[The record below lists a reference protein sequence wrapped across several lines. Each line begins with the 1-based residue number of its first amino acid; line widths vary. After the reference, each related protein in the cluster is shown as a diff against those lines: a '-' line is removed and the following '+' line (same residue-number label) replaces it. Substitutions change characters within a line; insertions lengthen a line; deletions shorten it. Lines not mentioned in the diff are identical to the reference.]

1 MIGDESAGAIA
12 IACLLSAVPAQTGEG
27 SAQAALYLT
36 RRLQKT
42 MNPRC
47 PCFGLL
53 GSPNPSFRVSLS
65 RTMST
70 SYDSSRLVLCSGT
83 SLCFF
88 HLHSVLPPGQHTPS
102 LLPSSSAALRCQP
115 SPASCSCSLCVR
127 DQATLMLLQPI
138 LQRHTHILD
147 TRLVLPSSS
156 DVDRIRR
163 LRFLRLDQRQCLH
176 MQSIGCAS

>member
-1 MIGDESAGAIA
+1 MIGDESARAIA
-12 IACLLSAVPAQTGEG
+12 IACSPSAVPAQTGEG
-27 SAQAALYLT
+27 SAQAALNLT
-36 RRLQKT
+36 PRLQKT

-53 GSPNPSFRVSLS
+53 GFPGPSFQVSPL
-65 RTMST
+65 RTRST
-70 SYDSSRLVLCSGT
+70 SCDSDRLVLCSGT
-83 SLCFF
+83 FLCSF
-88 HLHSVLPPGQHTPS
+88 HLHSVLPPGQHRPS
-102 LLPSSSAALRCQP
+102 LLPLSSAALRCRP

-127 DQATLMLLQPI
+127 GQATLTPLRPI

-147 TRLVLPSSS
+147 THLVLPSSS

-163 LRFLRLDQRQCLH
+163 LRFLRPSQRQCLH

>member
-1 MIGDESAGAIA
+1 M
-12 IACLLSAVPAQTGEG
+12 ACSTSAVPAQTGER
-27 SAQAALYLT
+27 SAQAALNLT

-42 MNPRC
+42 MNLRC

-53 GSPNPSFRVSLS
+53 GSPNPSFRVSPL
-65 RTMST
+65 RTKST
-70 SYDSSRLVLCSGT
+70 SYDSVRLVLCSST
-83 SLCFF
+83 FLCFF
-88 HLHSVLPPGQHTPS
+88 HLHSVLPPDQHRPS
-102 LLPSSSAALRCQP
+102 LLPLSSAALRCRP

-127 DQATLMLLQPI
+127 DQATLMLLQPV

-147 TRLVLPSSS
+147 THLVLLSSP

-163 LRFLRLDQRQCLH
+163 LHFLRPNQRQCLH

>member
-1 MIGDESAGAIA
+1 MIGDEFARAIA
-12 IACLLSAVPAQTGEG
+12 IACSKAAVSAQTGED
-27 SAQAALYLT
+27 SAQAALNLM

-70 SYDSSRLVLCSGT
+70 SYDSRRFVLCSGT
-83 SLCFF
+83 FPCFF
-88 HLHSVLPPGQHTPS
+88 RLHSVLPPGQHRPS
-102 LLPSSSAALRCQP
+102 LLPLSSAALRCRP
-115 SPASCSCSLCVR
+115 SLASCSWSLGVH
-127 DQATLMLLQPI
+127 DQATLTPLQPI

-147 TRLVLPSSS
+147 TRLVPPSSS
-156 DVDRIRR
+156 DVGRIPR
-163 LRFLRLDQRQCLH
+163 LHFLRLNQRQCLH